1 MRRLPAWLIVLAVLA
16 LAVAMRV
23 PAIALHPMHT
33 DEAVNVFLIDGL
45 AQGGAFEY
53 RLHDHHGPTLFLL
66 AQALLPAGGWVAWEA
81 WMPRLITAL
90 AGALAAAGLLLHA
103 STIGRGPAL
112 ASAVLLAL
120 LAPFVFYGGVF
131 IHESLLLA
139 LLVPWVAA
147 VWAWRGGGGVGLA
160 AMVGLLGGLLLA
172 TKETAGPIMLVLAL
186 CLVPGAVHP
195 WRRCL
200 AHGGVAV
207 AAALVVLLLLFGDWG
222 RAPGRALDLFRAV
235 APQFDRGVGG
245 IHAHPVDTYLRWYL
259 LPGPAGPPWGCWLLL
274 ALAAWGCWRHALAG
288 RLALAALLLALG
300 FSLLPYK
307 TPWLALAILL
317 PLLPAAGLG
326 AAALL
331 RRLAGIHP
339 AVAVVAAL
347 LAVAAVAYEAA
358 ARSWSAVPDP
368 RDPLV
373 YAPSAPGLD
382 RLAAELDGW
391 RRSTDRPFTVQ
402 VVAGDAWPL
411 PWYLRRLP
419 AGFWTHPP
427 EAFLPGAVLVEP
439 AQVGL
444 VAAEDFRAVEVRPG
458 LILFLARLP

>member
-1 MRRLPAWLIVLAVLA
+1 MRHLPAWLIVLTVFAV
-16 LAVAMRV
+16 AVAMRV

-33 DEAVNVFLIDGL
+33 DEAVNAFLIDSL
-45 AQGGAFEY
+45 TQGGNFEY

-66 AQALLPAGGWVAWEA
+66 AHALLPAGGWVAWEA
-81 WMPRLITAL
+81 WMPRLITAV
-90 AGALAAAGLLLHA
+90 AGALAAACLLLHA
-103 STIGRGPAL
+103 PVIGRGPAL

-139 LLVPWVAA
+139 LLVPWVASL
-147 VWAWRGGGGVGLA
+147 WAWRCGRGVGLA
-160 AMVGLLGGLLLA
+160 VLVGVLTGLLLA
-172 TKETAGPIMLVLAL
+172 TKETTGPIMLVLVL

-195 WRRCL
+195 WRRSF
-200 AHGGVAV
+200 AHAAVAV
-207 AAALVVLLLLFGDWG
+207 LVALVVVVLLFGDGG
-222 RAPGRALDLFRAV
+222 RAPERALNLFRAV
-235 APQFDRGVGG
+235 APQVDRGVGG
-245 IHAHPVDTYLRWYL
+245 IHAHPGDTYLRWYL
-259 LPGPAGPPWGCWLLL
+259 LPGPAGPPWGCWLWLT
-274 ALAAWGCWRHALAG
+274 LAAWGCWRQVLAA
-288 RLALAALLLALG
+288 RLALASLLLGLG

-326 AAALL
+326 AVALLETLARRHSALPIVAAL
-331 RRLAGIHP
+331 AV
-339 AVAVVAAL
+339 VAVVGREAAL
-347 LAVAAVAYEAA
+347 
-358 ARSWSAVPDP
+358 RSWTAVPDT

-382 RLAAELDGW
+382 RLATELDGW

-419 AGFWTHPP
+419 AGFWAHPP
-427 EAFLPGAVLVEP
+427 ATFLPGAVLVEP
-439 AQVGL
+439 GQVGL
-444 VAAEDFRAVEVRPG
+444 LAADDFRPVEVRPG
-458 LILFLARLP
+458 LILFLVRQP

>member
-1 MRRLPAWLIVLAVLA
+1 MPRLPDWLIFLAVFA

-33 DEAVNVFLIDGL
+33 DEAVNAFLIDGL

-66 AQALLPAGGWVAWEA
+66 AQALLPAGGWAAWEA
-81 WMPRLITAL
+81 WMPRLITAV

-103 STIGRGPAL
+103 PAIGRGPAL

-131 IHESLLLA
+131 IHESLLVA
-139 LLVPWVAA
+139 LLVPWVASL
-147 VWAWRGGGGVGLA
+147 WAWRCGRGIGMAALA
-160 AMVGLLGGLLLA
+160 GLLGGLLLA

-195 WRRCL
+195 WRRSL
-200 AHGGVAV
+200 AHAGVAV
-207 AAALVVLLLLFGDWG
+207 LAALVVVLLLFGDWG

-245 IHAHPVDTYLRWYL
+245 IHAHPVDAYLRWYL
-259 LPGPAGPPWGCWLLL
+259 QPGPAGPPWGCWLLL
-274 ALAAWGCWRHALAG
+274 TLAAWGCWRQVLAA
-288 RLALAALLLALG
+288 RLALAGLLLGLG

-326 AAALL
+326 AVALLGTLARRHTALAIAAALAL
-331 RRLAGIHP
+331 
-339 AVAVVAAL
+339 VAVVGRE
-347 LAVAAVAYEAA
+347 AAV
-358 ARSWSAVPDP
+358 RSWTAVPDP

-373 YAPSAPGLD
+373 YSPSAPGLD

-427 EAFLPGAVLVEP
+427 AAFLPGAVLVEP

-458 LILFLARLP
+458 LILFLVRLP